1 LVRYQSWPL
10 VLRSVPPIT
19 KRLRVEVGDYLTIT
33 APTGSGR
40 TNTVDVTVVAVV
52 ENLGFMSNWNLF
64 VPTEVVHELYQIHEH
79 TSSVVMVYLKDPSRA
94 EETMGHLREVFAR
107 EGHELMDHHPAPFF
121 MKFETVAGEDWIGQ
135 KLDLTTW
142 SDEVSFLKWMSAAID
157 GISFFLVAILLVIIA
172 VGIMNSMWISVRERT
187 NEVGTVRA
195 IGMTRRQVLILFLTE
210 ALVLGLAATTIGA
223 VLGAAVALGIDAAAL
238 PVPSDAV
245 KAILISDTLHL
256 SVSLSHGVGAVA
268 TFTLVTGLSA
278 VWPALRA
285 SRLEPVTAI
294 HHAG

>member
-1 LVRYQSWPL
+1 MAG
-10 VLRSVPPIT
+10 T
-19 KRLRVEVGDYLTIT
+19 TID
-33 APTGSGR
+33 A
-40 TNTVDVTVVAVV
+40 
-52 ENLGFMSNWNLF
+52 
-64 VPTEVVHELYQIHEH
+64 
-79 TSSVVMVYLKDPSRA
+79 
-94 EETMGHLREVFAR
+94 
-107 EGHELMDHHPAPFF
+107 
-121 MKFETVAGEDWIGQ
+121 
-135 KLDLTTW
+135 
-142 SDEVSFLKWMSAAID
+142 WMSAAID